1 MVACWFGTAR
11 PCHSRNMGSPSP
23 SWSAEGV
30 TVLVVDDQEPFRA
43 AARFVVRATA
53 GMQVV
58 GEVETGEEAVAVAES
73 LRPHLV
79 LMDINLPGIS
89 GLEATRRI
97 VDSRPETAVLLM
109 STYSAEDLPAQARSC
124 GARGYVHKSNLT
136 PDVLLAIVDGTAPA
150 GF

>member
-1 MVACWFGTAR
+1 
-11 PCHSRNMGSPSP
+11 MGSPSP
-23 SWSAEGV
+23 SWSAESV

-97 VDSRPETAVLLM
+97 VDGRPETAVLLM

>member
-1 MVACWFGTAR
+1 MA
-11 PCHSRNMGSPSP
+11 SPSP
-23 SWSAEGV
+23 RWSAESV

-43 AARFVVRATA
+43 AARFVIRATA
-53 GMQVV
+53 GMEAV
-58 GEVETGEEAVAVAES
+58 GEAETGEQAVAMAES

-89 GLEATRRI
+89 GLEATRQI
-97 VDSRPETAVLLM
+97 IDSQPGTAVLLM

-136 PDVLLAIVDGTAPA
+136 PDVLLAIVDGAQPT

>member
-1 MVACWFGTAR
+1 
-11 PCHSRNMGSPSP
+11 MGSPSP

-58 GEVETGEEAVAVAES
+58 GEVETGEEAVAMAES

-97 VDSRPETAVLLM
+97 VDGRPETAVLLM

>member
-1 MVACWFGTAR
+1 
-11 PCHSRNMGSPSP
+11 MGSPSP

-73 LRPHLV
+73 LRPQLV

-97 VDSRPETAVLLM
+97 VDGRPETAVLLM

>member
-1 MVACWFGTAR
+1 M
-11 PCHSRNMGSPSP
+11 
-23 SWSAEGV
+23 
-30 TVLVVDDQEPFRA
+30 
-43 AARFVVRATA
+43 
-53 GMQVV
+53 
-58 GEVETGEEAVAVAES
+58 AES

-97 VDSRPETAVLLM
+97 VDSRPGTAVLLM

>member
-1 MVACWFGTAR
+1 MA
-11 PCHSRNMGSPSP
+11 SPSP
-23 SWSAEGV
+23 RWSAESV

-43 AARFVVRATA
+43 AARFVIRATA
-53 GMQVV
+53 GMEAV
-58 GEVETGEEAVAVAES
+58 GEAETGEQAVAMAES

-89 GLEATRRI
+89 GLEATRQI
-97 VDSRPETAVLLM
+97 IDSQPGTAVLLM

>member
-1 MVACWFGTAR
+1 MA
-11 PCHSRNMGSPSP
+11 SPSP
-23 SWSAEGV
+23 RWSAESV

-43 AARFVVRATA
+43 AARFVIRATA
-53 GMQVV
+53 GMKAV
-58 GEVETGEEAVAVAES
+58 GEAETGEQAVAMAES

-89 GLEATRRI
+89 GLEATRQI
-97 VDSRPETAVLLM
+97 IDSQPGTAVLLM

-136 PDVLLAIVDGTAPA
+136 PDVLLAIVGGAQPA
-150 GF
+150 DF

>member
-1 MVACWFGTAR
+1 
-11 PCHSRNMGSPSP
+11 MGSPSP
-23 SWSAEGV
+23 SWSAESV

-58 GEVETGEEAVAVAES
+58 GEVETGEEAVAMAES

>member
-1 MVACWFGTAR
+1 
-11 PCHSRNMGSPSP
+11 MGSPSP
-23 SWSAEGV
+23 SWSAESV

-73 LRPHLV
+73 LCPHLV

>member
-1 MVACWFGTAR
+1 
-11 PCHSRNMGSPSP
+11 MGSPSP

-58 GEVETGEEAVAVAES
+58 GEVETGEEAVAMAES

-79 LMDINLPGIS
+79 LMDINLPGMS

-97 VDSRPETAVLLM
+97 VESRPGTAVLLM

-136 PDVLLAIVDGTAPA
+136 PDVLLATVDGTAPA

>member
-1 MVACWFGTAR
+1 MA
-11 PCHSRNMGSPSP
+11 SPSP
-23 SWSAEGV
+23 SWSAESV
-30 TVLVVDDQEPFRA
+30 TVLIVDDQEPFRT

-58 GEVETGEEAVAVAES
+58 GEAETGEEAVAMAES

-97 VDSRPETAVLLM
+97 TDSQPETAVLLM

-136 PDVLLAIVDGTAPA
+136 PDVLLATVDGAQPA
-150 GF
+150 DF

>member
-1 MVACWFGTAR
+1 
-11 PCHSRNMGSPSP
+11 MGSPSP
-23 SWSAEGV
+23 SWSAESV

-58 GEVETGEEAVAVAES
+58 GEVETGEEAVAIAES

>member
-1 MVACWFGTAR
+1 MAG
-11 PCHSRNMGSPSP
+11 PSP
-23 SWSAEGV
+23 SWSAESV

-43 AARFVVRATA
+43 AARFVIRATA

-58 GEVETGEEAVAVAES
+58 GEVETGEEAVAMAES

-89 GLEATRRI
+89 GLEATRQI
-97 VDSRPETAVLLM
+97 MNDRPGTAVLLM

-136 PDVLLAIVDGTAPA
+136 PDVLLALVDGTAPA

>member
-1 MVACWFGTAR
+1 
-11 PCHSRNMGSPSP
+11 MGSPSP

-53 GMQVV
+53 GMQVA
-58 GEVETGEEAVAVAES
+58 GEVETGEEAVAMAEA

-136 PDVLLAIVDGTAPA
+136 PDVLLAIADGTAPT